1 MNKEH
6 TIYPIDNKFPSDLST
21 DRLIREKDKLSDVI
35 QEAVKCKYIN
45 YSSIVSHFNIVCNE
59 LRRRGILL

>member
-21 DRLIREKDKLSDVI
+21 DRLIRNSR
-35 QEAVKCKYIN
+35 
-45 YSSIVSHFNIVCNE
+45 SSKM
-59 LRRRGILL
+59 